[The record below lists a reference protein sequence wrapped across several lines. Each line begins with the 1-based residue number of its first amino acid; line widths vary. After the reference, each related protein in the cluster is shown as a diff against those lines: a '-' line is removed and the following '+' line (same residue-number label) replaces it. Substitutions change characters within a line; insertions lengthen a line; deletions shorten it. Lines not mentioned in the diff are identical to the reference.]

1 MTGTYYTDSLRI
13 SSVTSNVIPV
23 TSWLLVYLKTN
34 TICLCFHYSFNSGEY
49 TLAAELYREVL
60 RSSEEHKEKLK
71 TDSLQVSE
79 H

>member
-1 MTGTYYTDSLRI
+1 MPACI
-13 SSVTSNVIPV
+13 FKNQHNMFVF
-23 TSWLLVYLKTN
+23 LLL
-34 TICLCFHYSFNSGEY
+34 FFNSGEY
-49 TLAAELYREVL
+49 ELAAELYREVL

>member
-13 SSVTSNVIPV
+13 SYVTSSVIPV
-23 TSWLLVYLKTN
+23 RSWLLVYLKTN
-34 TICLCFHYSFNSGEY
+34 TICLCFCYSFNSGEY